1 MFLHELG
8 LDILFGLLDKVVVV
22 NLGDISLTW
31 ITNGTFRSTS
41 LLTSLSY
48 GLINHWLKF
57 LKALTLAQ
65 QKFLRYSSPA
75 FKAGCCDDGFIGF
88 SCFLKGNV

>member
-31 ITNGTFRSTS
+31 DYKWNIQIDKSTYKFELWINQPLVKISKSTNIGSAKIP
-41 LLTSLSY
+41 LL
-48 GLINHWLKF
+48 
-57 LKALTLAQ
+57 
-65 QKFLRYSSPA
+65 
-75 FKAGCCDDGFIGF
+75 
-88 SCFLKGNV
+88 